1 MDITQQPNKTVRTL
15 LAAFYKWVNWGSKAE
30 CHQPTNDRAWLTNYR
45 FSGPFLLSSNV
56 VEFWTEIYSSQF
68 WSLGRSRSRCQPVQC
83 LVRAHTL
90 VCRWCLLLCP
100 HVVEGTSWLSR
111 VSYHGT
117 MALLCWPYHPLSVPP
132 PNTIILGI
140 RISPYRFGG
149 GGDTFRPEQRGRGWI
164 RRVFHPCIGA
174 LSVLSKLS
182 KTSCQLGES
191 FWVNFSLPKHCHF
204 ITHSQSS
211 QLFPNVVMI
220 LIVVTIINTPV
231 FPFYYHCHYTA
242 TFAQY
247 FLTTSDSTT
256 QKQWKRSTPNSLA
269 MRDAE
274 MAKHSLQDHTPVK
287 LLGSPEAC
295 LRAPST
301 KLTLRLPFPG
311 HWIPSLD

>member
-1 MDITQQPNKTVRTL
+1 MSSESPHPGLQMVPFAVSPCSGRDK
-15 LAAFYKWVNWGSKAE
+15 LALQG
-30 CHQPTNDRAWLTNYR
+30 
-45 FSGPFLLSSNV
+45 LLS
-56 VEFWTEIYSSQF
+56 W
-68 WSLGRSRSRCQPVQC
+68 
-83 LVRAHTL
+83 H
-90 VCRWCLLLCP
+90 
-100 HVVEGTSWLSR
+100 
-111 VSYHGT
+111 HGS
-117 MALLCWPYHPLSVPP
+117 ALLTVSPSKCPTSQHYHFR
-132 PNTIILGI
+132 NQDFTIQIW
-140 RISPYRFGG
+140 G